1 MLHQATA
8 SIILSHFQSIHM
20 SMILFSAPLLHFF
33 IFTGFKTIYIYINAC
48 YIFVRE
54 SDYGNEDVA
63 ESVKEEKKRKQMEAI
78 ADDLFNNEKVL
89 TRYFNCSKFS

>member
-1 MLHQATA
+1 
-8 SIILSHFQSIHM
+8 M

-63 ESVKEEKKRKQMEAI
+63 ESVKEEKKRKQIEAI